1 MSINAKGDT
10 FYCDYGTSVVA
21 VRCGSDHSVVE
32 RFDLNDSGKFLAE
45 NMCKLLNREADA
57 LKAQIADRDSRI
69 RLWSA
74 RADELRKRCDH
85 WYKLGKPVEDQKCEM
100 LKWLRKI
107 SQIRID
113 QKTGWPRFE
122 ELAQCKESCKCCGS
136 CQLCYML
143 GKGCAL
149 EKQEPKTVPRRM
161 TLELSVEKA
170 KARYAQKYGAD
181 SWQWRDEGIVFAVG
195 DFLSSCEMTESDW
208 DFAKREGI
216 VAEVNWWLNQQ
227 EEVR

>member
-1 MSINAKGDT
+1 MSINAKGET

-32 RFDLNDSGKFLAE
+32 HFNLNNSGKFLAE

-57 LKAQIADRDSRI
+57 LKAQIAERDSRI

-74 RADELRKRCDH
+74 RADELRQRCDYL
-85 WYKLGKPVEDQKCEM
+85 YKLCKPV
-100 LKWLRKI
+100 
-107 SQIRID
+107 
-113 QKTGWPRFE
+113 
-122 ELAQCKESCKCCGS
+122 
-136 CQLCYML
+136 
-143 GKGCAL
+143 
-149 EKQEPKTVPRRM
+149 EKQEPKQVPRKM
-161 TLELSVEKA
+161 TLESSVEKA
-170 KARYAQKYGAD
+170 KSRYEKKYGAN
-181 SWQWRDEGIVFAVG
+181 SWQWRDEGLTFAVG

-227 EEVR
+227 EEGR

>member
-45 NMCKLLNREADA
+45 KMCKLLNREADA
-57 LKAQIADRDSRI
+57 LKAQIAERDSRI
-69 RLWSA
+69 RLWEA

-85 WYKLGKPVEDQKCEM
+85 WYKLGKPVEDQKREA
-100 LKWLRKI
+100 LEFLREI
-107 SQIRID
+107 GQIEID

-122 ELAQCKESCKCCGS
+122 ELAQFKESCKCGGS
-136 CQLCYML
+136 CQLCYIL

-149 EKQEPKTVPRRM
+149 EKQEPKPVPLRK
-161 TLELSVEKA
+161 LKGE
-170 KARYAQKYGAD
+170 
-181 SWQWRDEGIVFAVG
+181 
-195 DFLSSCEMTESDW
+195 
-208 DFAKREGI
+208 
-216 VAEVNWWLNQQ
+216 
-227 EEVR
+227 